1 MAMNENTKIIL
12 AEDDDGH
19 AFLIDKNLKRAGINN
34 EIIRFING
42 EDLLQ
47 YLETLANSDAD
58 DSHIPYLLLLDIRMP
73 KIDGYQ
79 VLKKIRSNRALYG
92 MLIVMLTTTEDA
104 QEIDN
109 CYKAGCNFY
118 LAKPIDYNKFKEMI
132 FNFGNFLKHLS
143 IPALKHTTE

>member
-1 MAMNENTKIIL
+1 MNEYTKIIL

-42 EDLLQ
+42 EELLQ
-47 YLETLANSDAD
+47 HLETLANNNSA
-58 DSHIPYLLLLDIRMP
+58 DSHYPYLLLLDIRMP

-79 VLKKIRSNRALYG
+79 VLKKIRNNKDLYG

-104 QEIDN
+104 QEIDS

-143 IPALKHTTE
+143 IPILKRAAD

>member
-1 MAMNENTKIIL
+1 MNEHTKIIL

-42 EDLLQ
+42 EELLQ
-47 YLETLANSDAD
+47 FLDTLSNNNSHE
-58 DSHIPYLLLLDIRMP
+58 SHFPFLLLLDIRMP

-79 VLKKIRSNRALYG
+79 VLKKIRNNKDLYG
-92 MLIVMLTTTEDA
+92 ILIVMLTTTEDIH
-104 QEIDN
+104 EIDS

-143 IPALKHTTE
+143 IPALKQASE